1 MRHSL
6 FRHLFLLAAGA
17 LCCLAC
23 HTSSTT
29 PLSFYPLVY
38 RWSETTSATLTS
50 AGQETGRLADQ
61 QTGGL
66 TDPQTGGLAD
76 GQTGGPADRQTGGPA
91 DPQTRRPATE
101 TYALWPLFSAARARD
116 VSHIGLHPLW
126 SWTNDR
132 PGGVTHLDFL
142 WPLASRRENR
152 QANGTNR
159 SWFVLPLWF
168 SSKREA
174 ADGSRADRKTLFP
187 LYYAGTKATP
197 GTPTQSYQILFPVW
211 WRMNHHRLLFPFYW
225 SEPERSF
232 AFFPFYGAFHNLF
245 EIDSI
250 RFILWPLWVTSQ
262 RGAVRS
268 YSAPWPFLGVTTRGG
283 ASGGRVW
290 PLAGYVHN
298 PREGT
303 RAFYLWP
310 LGQYV
315 TFARGPYK
323 GATLN
328 MFLPLWFKVDHPKR
342 HIAYY
347 FPLYGVSQSDRRV
360 SRAWL
365 WPLFSRTVSTAPSYE
380 KWNVLWFVLSRQKG
394 PDEQRRFYL
403 FNLLGWTNIP
413 GKHVRAHVF
422 WPVLQYRADW
432 RPETGDRRPETGGL
446 RPQAGGTEKQ
456 AGDLRLETGGKETE
470 KPTAYSLKPKASTLQ
485 PPASI
490 LQPPASILQPP
501 AFERLYA
508 LPFYYSWTTRWED
521 GRRDYHRTLWPL
533 ATWGR
538 QGSGRWFR
546 ALQLLPCK
554 PEDGIGRNW
563 APFWTLYASSS
574 NPETGVEERR
584 VLGPLYLIRR
594 DHSLDQSEFNLLF
607 FQYSRTG
614 GAKKISLLFGFL
626 PFQVG
631 GERD

>member
-1 MRHSL
+1 
-6 FRHLFLLAAGA
+6 
-17 LCCLAC
+17 
-23 HTSSTT
+23 
-29 PLSFYPLVY
+29 
-38 RWSETTSATLTS
+38 
-50 AGQETGRLADQ
+50 
-61 QTGGL
+61 
-66 TDPQTGGLAD
+66 
-76 GQTGGPADRQTGGPA
+76 
-91 DPQTRRPATE
+91 
-101 TYALWPLFSAARARD
+101 
-116 VSHIGLHPLW
+116 
-126 SWTNDR
+126 
-132 PGGVTHLDFL
+132 VTHLDLL
-142 WPLASRRENR
+142 WPLASRRESR
-152 QANGTNR
+152 QASGTNR
-159 SWFVLPLWF
+159 SWFLLPLWF

-174 ADGSRADRKTLFP
+174 ADGSRADWKTLFP
-187 LYYAGTKATP
+187 LYYAGTKAAP
-197 GTPTQSYQILFPVW
+197 GTPTQSYQILFPLW
-211 WRMNHHRLLFPFYW
+211 WRINHHRLLFPFYW

-245 EIDSI
+245 QIDSI
-250 RFILWPLWVTSQ
+250 RFVLWPLWVTSQ

-283 ASGGRVW
+283 ASGGRLW

-298 PREGT
+298 PREGD

-328 MFLPLWFKVDHPKR
+328 MFLPFWFKVDHPKR

-347 FPLYGVSQSDRRV
+347 FPLYGVSRSDQRV
-360 SRAWL
+360 SKAWL
-365 WPLFSRTVSTAPSYE
+365 WPLFSHTVSTAPSYK

-403 FNLLGWTNIP
+403 FNLLGWTNVP
-413 GKHVRAHVF
+413 GKYVRAHVF
-422 WPVLQYRADW
+422 WPVLQYRYDLPMEKT
-432 RPETGDRRPETGGL
+432 PE
-446 RPQAGGTEKQ
+446 
-456 AGDLRLETGGKETE
+456 
-470 KPTAYSLKPKASTLQ
+470 
-485 PPASI
+485 
-490 LQPPASILQPP
+490 
-501 AFERLYA
+501 FERWYA

-538 QGSGRWFR
+538 QGSERWFR

-554 PEDGIGRNW
+554 PEDGIARNW
-563 APFWTLYASSS
+563 APLWTLYASSS
-574 NPETGVEERR
+574 NPETGVKERR

>member
-1 MRHSL
+1 LGLHWPMARCIYQQKEAVLLTAIEMRHSL
-6 FRHLFLLAAGA
+6 FRHLFLLTAGA

-38 RWSETTSATLTS
+38 RWSETASATLTS
-50 AGQETGRLADQ
+50 AGQETGKLADR

-66 TDPQTGGLAD
+66 TDRQTGGPAD
-76 GQTGGPADRQTGGPA
+76 RRTGGPADRQTGGPA

-132 PGGVTHLDFL
+132 AGGATHLDFL
-142 WPLASRRENR
+142 WPLASRREHR
-152 QANGTNR
+152 QASGTNR

-174 ADGSRADRKTLFP
+174 ADGSRADWKTLFP
-187 LYYAGTKATP
+187 LYYAGTKAAP

-225 SEPERSF
+225 SQPERSF

-245 EIDSI
+245 QIDSI
-250 RFILWPLWVTSQ
+250 RFVLWPLWVTSQ

-268 YSAPWPFLGVTTRGG
+268 YSAPWPFLGVTTGGG

-298 PREGT
+298 PREGD

-328 MFLPLWFKVDHPKR
+328 MFFPFWFKVDHPKR

-347 FPLYGVSQSDRRV
+347 FPLYGVSRSDRRV
-360 SRAWL
+360 SKAWL
-365 WPLFSRTVSTAPSYE
+365 WPLFSRTVSTAPSYK

-394 PDEQRRFYL
+394 PNEQRRFYL

-413 GKHVRAHVF
+413 GEYVRAHVF
-422 WPVLQYRADW
+422 WPVLQYRYDHPMEKA
-432 RPETGDRRPETGGL
+432 PEFQRW
-446 RPQAGGTEKQ
+446 
-456 AGDLRLETGGKETE
+456 
-470 KPTAYSLKPKASTLQ
+470 
-485 PPASI
+485 
-490 LQPPASILQPP
+490 
-501 AFERLYA
+501 YA

-538 QGSGRWFR
+538 QGSERWFR

-563 APFWTLYASSS
+563 APLWTLYASSS

-594 DHSLDQSEFNLLF
+594 NHSLDQSEFNLLF